1 MIFADQVP
9 NFSWKQCLQFAYNR
23 SVKVLAK
30 VLCTVLLVGTFYAV
44 CVLYSPFLTQ
54 SNMVDM
60 SGEGTWSQLL
70 VWEQLGSKLN
80 W

>member
-1 MIFADQVP
+1 M
-9 NFSWKQCLQFAYNR
+9 
-23 SVKVLAK
+23 KVLAK
-30 VLCTVLLVGTFYAV
+30 VLFTVLLAGTFSAV
-44 CVLYSPFLTQ
+44 CVLY

-80 W
+80 WEQSEQLDNN